1 MNLEDFII
9 DYLEEVRRDSKIQND
24 TPHNV
29 FLEKMSEQ
37 LQNMEYIF
45 NPTIL
50 QFYKSGSY
58 QKVMQFDLFAY
69 DEIDK
74 SFILLINDYNDDETL
89 TNLTQTDIDR
99 LSSRMIGYLN
109 ETYNGTVFK
118 YIDASQDAYKLAQD
132 LETRLKKNY
141 VDVNNDD
148 SIEKI
153 KLFIVTNKKISK
165 SVKNTKLDDFHN
177 KRVELN
183 VWDIERIYDVIN
195 SGRDKEPVVID
206 FEKINQGSGI
216 EYLKA
221 DFGHFEDYDAYLSIL
236 PGQLLSDIYW
246 EHGSRLLEGNV
257 RAFLSNKGKVNK
269 GIRYTI
275 KNDPGKFFTYN
286 NGIACTAKEVY
297 FSKDGKHITKIED
310 LQIINGGQTTASLT
324 TAWNTDKAPLDNI
337 FVPMKLTVIKS
348 DKYDDMIQNI
358 SRFANSQNKVT
369 DADLFS
375 NHPFHREFERLSTSV
390 AAPPKEG
397 ENHNTFWYYERSRGK
412 YQQLKFKIN
421 TDSKLKEF
429 ERKYPK
435 KQVIIKEDLSKY
447 LMSGIYCRPDLVS
460 KGRAKNMS
468 EFAHKVHEQWVKDK
482 TIFSDVYFKDAV
494 CYGIIFK
501 FVDNLVANSSW
512 YQKGG
517 IKLNIVP
524 YTISKI
530 ISNLPKG
537 LMIDLNRIWKE
548 QNLYDSFAY
557 EIDRVGKMADKFIN
571 DSKGVIATEN
581 AKKEDTWKRFK
592 EVGYTF
598 SEEFLDDLIKIEIL
612 EGRTTLAG
620 GGVRQTIKISLEIEI
635 FNLAQ
640 SENKQY
646 WNRLLDEGLERKLIS
661 FSEENVIKN
670 YIIELAKSN
679 PKRIPN
685 ETHYKIAWKVR
696 KNLEDNGVLV

>member
-1 MNLEDFII
+1 
-9 DYLEEVRRDSKIQND
+9 
-24 TPHNV
+24 
-29 FLEKMSEQ
+29 
-37 LQNMEYIF
+37 
-45 NPTIL
+45 
-50 QFYKSGSY
+50 
-58 QKVMQFDLFAY
+58 
-69 DEIDK
+69 
-74 SFILLINDYNDDETL
+74 
-89 TNLTQTDIDR
+89 
-99 LSSRMIGYLN
+99 
-109 ETYNGTVFK
+109 
-118 YIDASQDAYKLAQD
+118 
-132 LETRLKKNY
+132 
-141 VDVNNDD
+141 
-148 SIEKI
+148 
-153 KLFIVTNKKISK
+153 
-165 SVKNTKLDDFHN
+165 
-177 KRVELN
+177 
-183 VWDIERIYDVIN
+183 
-195 SGRDKEPVVID
+195 
-206 FEKINQGSGI
+206 
-216 EYLKA
+216 
-221 DFGHFEDYDAYLSIL
+221 L

-269 GIRYTI
+269 GIRSTI

-297 FSKDGKHITKIED
+297 FSENGKFITKIED

-324 TAWNTDKAPLDNI
+324 TAWNRDKARLDNI

-375 NHPFHREFERLSTSV
+375 NHPFHREFERLSTTI
-390 AAPPKEG
+390 AAPPKDG
-397 ENHNTFWYYERSRGK
+397 ENHNSFWYYERSRGK

-460 KGRAKNMS
+460 KGRAKNMT
-468 EFAHKVHEQWVKDK
+468 EFAQKIHEQWVKDRTMFNDK
-482 TIFSDVYFKDAV
+482 YFKDAV
-494 CYGIIFK
+494 SYGIIFK
-501 FVDNLVANSSW
+501 FVDNLVANSDW
-512 YQKGG
+512 YLKGG

-537 LMIDLNRIWKE
+537 YMIDLNRIWKE
-548 QNLYDSFAY
+548 QNVYDSFAY
-557 EIDRVGKMADKFIN
+557 EINRVGKMADIFIN

-592 EVGYTF
+592 ELDYIF
-598 SEEFLDDLIKIEIL
+598 SKGFLDDLINIEIL
-612 EGRTTLAG
+612 KKEMETAQKSVKGDS
-620 GGVRQTIKISLEIEI
+620 KISLEIEI

-646 WNRLLDEGLERKLIS
+646 WNRLLDEGLMRKIIT
-661 FSEENVIKN
+661 FSEESVIKN
-670 YIIELAKSN
+670 YILELAKSN
-679 PKRIPN
+679 PQRIPN
-685 ETHYKIAWKVR
+685 ETHYKIAWTVR
-696 KNLEDNGVLV
+696 KRLEDKGVLV

>member
-9 DYLEEVRRDSKIQND
+9 EYIEEVRRDSKIQND
-24 TPHNV
+24 TPQNV

-37 LQNMEYIF
+37 LQSMEYIF

-50 QFYKSGSY
+50 QFYKSGSF

-74 SFILLINDYNDDETL
+74 SFILLINDYNDDEAL
-89 TNLTQTDIDR
+89 MNLTQTDIDR
-99 LSSRMIGYLN
+99 LSNRMISYLN
-109 ETYNGTVFK
+109 EIYNGTVYK
-118 YIDASQDAYKLAQD
+118 YIDPSQDAYKLARD
-132 LETRLKKNY
+132 LETRLKKDY
-141 VDVNNDD
+141 VDTDNDD

-195 SGRDKEPVVID
+195 SGRDKEPVIID
-206 FEKINQGSGI
+206 FEKINNGNGI

-269 GIRYTI
+269 GIRSTI

-297 FSKDGKHITKIED
+297 FSENGKFITKIED

-324 TAWNTDKAPLDNI
+324 TAWNRDKARLDNI

-375 NHPFHREFERLSTSV
+375 NHPFHREFERLSTTI
-390 AAPPKEG
+390 AAPPKDG
-397 ENHNTFWYYERSRGK
+397 ENHNSFWYYERSRGK

-460 KGRAKNMS
+460 KGRAKNMT
-468 EFAHKVHEQWVKDK
+468 EFAQKIHEQWVKDRTMFNDK
-482 TIFSDVYFKDAV
+482 YFKDAV
-494 CYGIIFK
+494 SYGIIFK
-501 FVDNLVANSSW
+501 FVDNLVANSDW
-512 YQKGG
+512 YLKGG

-537 LMIDLNRIWKE
+537 YMIDLNRIWKE
-548 QNLYDSFAY
+548 QNVYDSFAY
-557 EIDRVGKMADKFIN
+557 EINRVGKMADIFIN

-592 EVGYTF
+592 ELDYIF
-598 SEEFLDDLIKIEIL
+598 SKGFLDDLINIEIL
-612 EGRTTLAG
+612 KKEMETAQKSVKGDS
-620 GGVRQTIKISLEIEI
+620 KISLEIEI

-646 WNRLLDEGLERKLIS
+646 WNRLLDEGLMRKIIT
-661 FSEENVIKN
+661 FSEESVIKN
-670 YIIELAKSN
+670 YILELAKSN
-679 PKRIPN
+679 PQRIPN
-685 ETHYKIAWKVR
+685 ETHYKIAWTVR
-696 KNLEDNGVLV
+696 KRLEDKGVLV

>member
-9 DYLEEVRRDSKIQND
+9 EYIEEVRRDSKIQND
-24 TPHNV
+24 TPQNV

-37 LQNMEYIF
+37 LQSMEYIF

-50 QFYKSGSY
+50 QFYKSGSF

-74 SFILLINDYNDDETL
+74 SFILLINDYNDDEAL
-89 TNLTQTDIDR
+89 MNLTQTDIDR
-99 LSSRMIGYLN
+99 LSNRMISYLN
-109 ETYNGTVFK
+109 EIYNGTVYK
-118 YIDASQDAYKLAQD
+118 YIDPSQDAYKLARD
-132 LETRLKKNY
+132 LETRLKKDY
-141 VDVNNDD
+141 VDTDNDD

-195 SGRDKEPVVID
+195 SGRDKEPVIID
-206 FEKINQGSGI
+206 FEKINNGNGI

-269 GIRYTI
+269 GIRSTI

-297 FSKDGKHITKIED
+297 FSENGKFITKIED

-324 TAWNTDKAPLDNI
+324 TAWNRDKARLDNI

-375 NHPFHREFERLSTSV
+375 NHPFHREFERLSTTI
-390 AAPPKEG
+390 AAPPKDG
-397 ENHNTFWYYERSRGK
+397 ENHNSFWYYERSRGK

-460 KGRAKNMS
+460 KGRAKNMT
-468 EFAHKVHEQWVKDK
+468 EFAQKIHEQWVKDRTMFNDK
-482 TIFSDVYFKDAV
+482 YFKDAV
-494 CYGIIFK
+494 SYGIIFK
-501 FVDNLVANSSW
+501 FVDNLVANSDW
-512 YQKGG
+512 YLKGG

-537 LMIDLNRIWKE
+537 YMIDLNRIWKE
-548 QNLYDSFAY
+548 QNVYDSFAY
-557 EIDRVGKMADKFIN
+557 EINRVGKMADIFIN

-592 EVGYTF
+592 ELDYIF
-598 SEEFLDDLIKIEIL
+598 SNGFLDDLINIEIL
-612 EGRTTLAG
+612 KKEMETAQKSVKGDS
-620 GGVRQTIKISLEIEI
+620 KISLEIEI

-646 WNRLLDEGLERKLIS
+646 WNRLLDEGLMRKIIT
-661 FSEENVIKN
+661 FSEESVIKN
-670 YIIELAKSN
+670 YILELAKSN
-679 PKRIPN
+679 PQRIPN
-685 ETHYKIAWKVR
+685 ETHYKIAWTVR
-696 KNLEDNGVLV
+696 KRLEDKGVLV